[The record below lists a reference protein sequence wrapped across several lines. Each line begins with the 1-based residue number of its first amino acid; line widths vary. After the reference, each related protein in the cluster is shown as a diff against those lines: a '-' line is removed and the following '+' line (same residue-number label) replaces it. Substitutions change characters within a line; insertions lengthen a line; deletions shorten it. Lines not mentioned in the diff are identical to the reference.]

1 MNASGR
7 GGNDD
12 TATTASTH
20 RWDSIL
26 EPQPDTAHVHG
37 HDLIEDV
44 NGIVGNGLYH
54 AFDPSVGEQNVHTL
68 VALEGGLDITLH
80 LGWLGDISHRVAGNR
95 ATKCAHDVLQCRL
108 IAVHQQHFG
117 TFVGKELCGSRA
129 NASRSTRNYGN
140 FACKSCHHVSP
151 QQHI

>member
-1 MNASGR
+1 MNTSGR

-26 EPQPDTAHVHG
+26 ESQPDTAHVHG

-68 VALEGGLDITLH
+68 VALERGLDVTLH
-80 LGWLGDISHRVAGNR
+80 LGWLSDISHCVAGNCIAQR
-95 ATKCAHDVLQCRL
+95 VHDALQR
-108 IAVHQQHFG
+108 
-117 TFVGKELCGSRA
+117 
-129 NASRSTRNYGN
+129 
-140 FACKSCHHVSP
+140 
-151 QQHI
+151 